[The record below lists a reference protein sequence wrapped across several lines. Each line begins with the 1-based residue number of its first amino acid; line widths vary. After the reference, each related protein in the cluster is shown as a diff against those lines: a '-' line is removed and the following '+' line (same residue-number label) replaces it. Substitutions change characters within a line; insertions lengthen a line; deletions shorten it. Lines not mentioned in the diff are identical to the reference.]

1 MVCRATNGGACN
13 PMINVVQ
20 RRERAIL
27 IASIVFLVCAL
38 LVSGRAWLQRA
49 TVPAPRPH
57 AVLRVALPGL
67 DLGAD
72 AWPAHAGA
80 AGYVEVWAM
89 PAGAEDYRAL
99 LQMPGAPAQPVAPQ
113 ERPAPRPGEIS
124 A

>member
-1 MVCRATNGGACN
+1 MS
-13 PMINVVQ
+13 NVAQ

-27 IASIVFLVCAL
+27 IASNVFLVFAL

-49 TVPAPRPH
+49 TAPAPRPH

-72 AWPAHAGA
+72 AWPARAGA
-80 AGYVEVWAM
+80 AGYVEVWAA
-89 PAGAEDYRAL
+89 PYDAYDYRPL
-99 LQMPGAPAQPVAPQ
+99 VQVFGAPALRVAPAP
-113 ERPAPRPGEIS
+113 RPAPRPGEIS